1 MVGGRWLVRDGRHLR
16 RDEIAEGYRNALR
29 RLA

>member
-16 RDEIAEGYRNALR
+16 RDEVAGAYRTALR